1 MRNTVCLCMCV
12 CVRVCLCDIH
22 CVLHHL
28 FCYFLPK
35 CVLISVN
42 SSFLLCFVFSSLLQ
56 TFCLC
61 LCLVFVICSTV
72 GVICFFLSRDT
83 NTYSFLFQNM
93 SSDFFYTGSTIL
105 QSDCPLLCTL
115 CLCFKPIDGVVCSTV
130 FGPRDEKN
138 SLYKYVF
145 SIKYVNCKYRINA

>member
-1 MRNTVCLCMCV
+1 MPVYVCV
-12 CVRVCLCDIH
+12 CARVFVWYSLCLTPL
-22 CVLHHL
+22 VLL
-28 FCYFLPK
+28 FFLPK

-115 CLCFKPIDGVVCSTV
+115 CLCFKAIDGFVCSTV